1 MRLPFELASAANE
14 VQALRPDHQDQPAMT
29 ASAANLP
36 VPPICCQRCTHLVA
50 LHSPGAS
57 RTACL
62 RALPLSAACGWWRP
76 RRRGVAEA
84 SEPAPD
90 LHV

>member
-1 MRLPFELASAANE
+1 MDCSNG
-14 VQALRPDHQDQPAMT
+14 V
-29 ASAANLP
+29 NLMKAIDP
-36 VPPICCQRCTHLVA
+36 LGPTCCQRCTHLVT

-76 RRRGVAEA
+76 RRLGFAEA
-84 SEPAPD
+84 PAPATAIRPG
-90 LHV
+90 LQA